1 MIGPALLAPLFQPVN
16 GSGRIRLCRPE
27 SVAVID
33 KEGDVKHRAVMTG
46 AWRVGLGII
55 MLGVWGWSAAAGAA
69 EGAPQKGR
77 PIYEKYC
84 LLCHGPKGMG
94 DGPQGQLMKPPA
106 ANFRSPESRN
116 KSDAALMKIIREGH
130 PDSAMTKWAGIL
142 SEADMQNVLAYI
154 RQLSGGPDT
163 GM

>member
-1 MIGPALLAPLFQPVN
+1 VRFN
-16 GSGRIRLCRPE
+16 
-27 SVAVID
+27 
-33 KEGDVKHRAVMTG
+33 KEGDVTNRVIIMGIWGVRG
-46 AWRVGLGII
+46 AALGVI
-55 MLGVWGWSAAAGAA
+55 MLGVIMLGAWGWTTPAEAADGAA
-69 EGAPQKGR
+69 QKGR

-84 LLCHGPKGMG
+84 LLCHGPQGLG

-116 KSDAALMKIIREGH
+116 KSDAELLKIIREGH

-142 SEADMQNVLAYI
+142 SESDMQNVLAYI
-154 RQLSGGPDT
+154 RHLSGGADK